1 MLAGTDVPTAGT
13 FLGFSLHDELALLV
27 ATYGLTPMEA
37 LRSATA
43 VPAAFMGVDA
53 TVGTIAV
60 GKRADLVL
68 LDADPLAAIGNT
80 RRIDVVIAHG
90 RLFDRATREQML
102 RDIAARMAARDSEQP
117 PMDSRD
123 VGT

>member
-1 MLAGTDVPTAGT
+1 
-13 FLGFSLHDELALLV
+13 
-27 ATYGLTPMEA
+27 MEA

-43 VPAAFMGVDA
+43 LPAAFMGLDA

-102 RDIAARMAARDSEQP
+102 RDIAARMATRDSEQP